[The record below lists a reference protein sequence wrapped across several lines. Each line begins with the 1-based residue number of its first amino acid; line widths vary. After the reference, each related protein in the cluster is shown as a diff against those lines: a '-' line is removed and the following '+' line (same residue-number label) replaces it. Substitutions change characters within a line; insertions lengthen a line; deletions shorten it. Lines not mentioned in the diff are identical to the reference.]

1 MVWLNEVTDPLKKK
15 SPHANCTTFAAVVPS
30 DLVVAG
36 GGWASFTSG
45 SVFSWTEVPFVVLSK
60 MSVTVSVSDAPVH
73 WGGAWLRW
81 RPDASISCFG
91 LRPLTE

>member
-1 MVWLNEVTDPLKKK
+1 MVWLNEVTDPLKRKC
-15 SPHANCTTFAAVVPS
+15 PHANCTTFAAVVPS
-30 DLVVAG
+30 GLVVAG

-73 WGGAWLRW
+73 WGVPGCAGVLTHRS
-81 RPDASISCFG
+81 PASGSG
-91 LRPLTE
+91 R